1 MKITYQPATAADIA
15 PICDLCEKL
24 IRDYEQLDQINLPFV
39 MDWVRRKIQN
49 NIGEYTLVCAD
60 GEKAGYYHFYRNE
73 DGLYE
78 IDDLYVLPPF
88 QNRGIGTGVIEEC
101 CRSVREP
108 VMLYVFIKNERAV
121 SLYQRLGF
129 RIVET
134 LRGSRYVMRNDNRKY
149 YAAYDERYKTAHEK
163 GVSWASD
170 RNTPVVLETIR
181 KYGIQPVHE
190 LLEIGCGEGRDA
202 RALLAEGY
210 HALLATDI
218 SPEAI
223 AYCQKTTPQH
233 GENFRVLDCLSQTP
247 GRTFDFVYAVAV
259 IHMLVQ
265 DEDRQGFYR
274 FVRDCLKPGG
284 YGLICTMGD
293 GEAEMQSDI
302 SRAFELQE
310 RSHPS
315 GKMLVAGTSCRMVS
329 FPAFRRELAQSNLQ
343 IVEEG
348 ITSAMPEFDR
358 LMYAV
363 VQRNPAEE

>member
-1 MKITYQPATAADIA
+1 MNITYQPATAADIT
-15 PICDLCEKL
+15 PIYELCAKL
-24 IRDYEQLDQINLPFV
+24 IQDYEQLEQINLPFV
-39 MDWVRRKIQN
+39 MDWVRRKIEN
-49 NIGEYTLVCAD
+49 KIGEYTVICAD

-88 QNRGIGTGVIEEC
+88 RNRGIGTDAVNRC
-101 CRSVREP
+101 CGSVQEP
-108 VMLYVFIKNERAV
+108 VMLYVFVKNQRAV
-121 SLYQRLGF
+121 SLYRRLGF

-134 LRGSRYVMRNDNRKY
+134 IRGSRYIMRKDNRKY

-163 GVSWASD
+163 GVSWASGCS
-170 RNTPVVLETIR
+170 TPIVLETIR
-181 KYGIQPVHE
+181 KYGILPSHD
-190 LLEIGCGEGRDA
+190 LLEIGCVEGRDA
-202 RALLAEGY
+202 RAVLEEGY
-210 HALLATDI
+210 RKLLATDL
-218 SPEAI
+218 SPEAV
-223 AYCQKTTPQH
+223 AYCQKSMPRH
-233 GENFRVLDCLSQTP
+233 RESFRVLDCLSEMP
-247 GRTFDFVYAVAV
+247 GRRFDFVYAVAV
-259 IHMLVQ
+259 IHMLVR

-274 FVRDCLKPGG
+274 FVHDCLKPGG

-293 GEAEMQSDI
+293 GKTEMQSDI

-315 GKMLVAGTSCRMVS
+315 GTMLVAGTSCRMVS
-329 FPAFRRELAQSNLQ
+329 FPAFRSELAQGGLL

-363 VQRNPAEE
+363 VQKNVPE

>member
-1 MKITYQPATAADIA
+1 MNITYQPATAADIT
-15 PICDLCEKL
+15 PIYELCAKL
-24 IRDYEQLDQINLPFV
+24 IQDYEQLDQINLPFV
-39 MDWVRRKIQN
+39 MDWVRRKIEKK
-49 NIGEYTLVCAD
+49 IGEYTVVCAD

-88 QNRGIGTGVIEEC
+88 RNRGIGTGVIRKC
-101 CRSVREP
+101 CDAVREP
-108 VMLYVFIKNERAV
+108 VMLYVFVKNERAV

-129 RIVET
+129 RIAET
-134 LRGSRYVMRNDNRKY
+134 VRGSRYIMRKDSRKY
-149 YAAYDERYKTAHEK
+149 YAAYDERYKTAHGK

-170 RNTPVVLETIR
+170 ACTPIVLETIR
-181 KYGIQPVHE
+181 KYGILPAHA

-202 RALLAEGY
+202 RAVLKEGY
-210 HALLATDI
+210 GGLLATDL

-223 AYCQKTTPQH
+223 AYCQRSMPQH
-233 GENFRVLDCLSQTP
+233 RERFRVLDCLSETP
-247 GRTFDFVYAVAV
+247 GRRFDFIYAVAV
-259 IHMLVQ
+259 IHMLVR

-274 FVRDCLKPGG
+274 FIRDCLKPGG

-293 GEAEMQSDI
+293 GETEMQSDI

-329 FPAFRRELAQSNLQ
+329 FPTFRRELAESGLQ

-363 VQRNPAEE
+363 VQGSPTEE